1 MPVGTDLR
9 SAAAAGVATVVAPHP
24 RHAPPGAVLSL
35 AIDGDVQVA
44 AAGVADLAS
53 GEPATVAH
61 AQDLASVG
69 KVLTTLAVHV
79 LASTGALAP
88 TDPLS
93 RFLGERA
100 GAHADATVDE
110 LLRHRAGV
118 REWWPL
124 YLDPAARADPL
135 AAALRM
141 QPRGAAGVR
150 RYSDLGM
157 MAVGGVVAKAA
168 GMPFADAVQQ
178 LVLEPLDAR
187 SIAPSVPGGRAGS
200 LTGPDGDAIERE
212 MVRSGDPYPLG
223 PDLGDRAFAWR
234 TAPLRASIADG
245 NAHHAF
251 GAPAG
256 HAGWFGDA
264 RGLDRVAAAI
274 ARPELLG
281 IEPAV
286 AAGLRDARDP
296 EQGQGVRHYR
306 VRWGGAERLLLGH
319 PGFTGAFV
327 GAAAAS
333 GGEPELR
340 VVLLA
345 NRLHGDPAPSRT
357 ALADVETLWRGALAA
372 ADRILHPTSGGR
384 P

>member
-1 MPVGTDLR
+1 MAAGTDPR
-9 SAAAAGVATVVAPHP
+9 SAAAAGVATVVTP
-24 RHAPPGAVLSL
+24 RPRCTPPGAVLSL
-35 AIDGDVQVA
+35 AIDGDVQAA
-44 AAGVADLAS
+44 AAGTADLAS

-79 LASTGALAP
+79 LASRGALAL

-100 GAHADATVDE
+100 GAHADVTVDE

-141 QPRGAAGVR
+141 PPRGAAGVR

-157 MAVGGVVAKAA
+157 MAVGGVVAQAA

-187 SIAPSVPGGRAGS
+187 TITPSGPGAGAAT

-212 MVRSGDPYPLG
+212 MVRSGDPYPV
-223 PDLGDRAFAWR
+223 DVGDRAFAWR
-234 TAPLRASIADG
+234 TEPLRATIADG

-281 IEPAV
+281 IAPAV
-286 AAGLRDARDP
+286 AAGLREVRDP
-296 EQGQGVRHYR
+296 EQGHGVRHYR
-306 VRWGGAERLLLGH
+306 VRWRGAERLLLGH

-333 GGEPELR
+333 CGEPELR
-340 VVLLA
+340 IVLLA
-345 NRLHGDPAPSRT
+345 NRLHGVPAPSRT
-357 ALADVETLWRGALAA
+357 SLADVESLWRGALAE
-372 ADRILHPTSGGR
+372 ADRILHPTLGGR

>member
-1 MPVGTDLR
+1 MAAGTGLG
-9 SAAAAGVATVVAPHP
+9 SAAAAGVATVVAPQP
-24 RHAPPGAVLSL
+24 RHAPPGAVLSI
-35 AIDGDVQVA
+35 AIDGDARAA
-44 AAGVADLAS
+44 AAGTADLAT

-61 AQDLASVG
+61 AQDLASIG

-79 LASTGALAP
+79 LASRGALAL

-141 QPRGAAGVR
+141 APRGAAGVR

-157 MAVGGVVAKAA
+157 MAVGEAVARVA
-168 GMPFADAVQQ
+168 GMPFADAVRR

-187 SIAPSVPGGRAGS
+187 TISPSAPVADAPA

-212 MVRSGDPYPLG
+212 MVRSGDPYPVEL
-223 PDLGDRAFAWR
+223 DDRGFAWR
-234 TAPLRASIADG
+234 TGPVRASIADG

-281 IEPAV
+281 IAPAI
-286 AAGLRDARDP
+286 AAGLREARDP

-306 VRWGGAERLLLGH
+306 VRWRGAERLLLGH

-327 GAAAAS
+327 GAAAATRT
-333 GGEPELR
+333 EPELR
-340 VVLLA
+340 VALLA

-357 ALADVETLWRGALAA
+357 ALADVETLWRGALAE
-372 ADRILHPTSGGR
+372 ADRILHPTPGGR